1 MSLIRLGNTFESI
14 TIYFGRFTFNPFRF
28 TFKPMANILNP
39 ELVAARKNS
48 VIEALKLG
56 HSYTAALKIAGL
68 NPRSA
73 AQWRETDLSFEEA
86 IQKHLQERP
95 QAVHNQQRMPTR
107 TAKDV
112 PTDEMPD
119 VVEEVCKAVRA
130 GLPIDFACLL
140 TNISRGTVRK
150 WMVDDPDIAARINK
164 AQAQNMLWWVSK
176 IRSGAE
182 RDWKAALAYLE
193 RIFPHLFGEIKA
205 VEITTRA
212 EDKQEVID
220 VTPEATIKRLT
231 EMSDEDLQ
239 AIIGKGTI

>member
-1 MSLIRLGNTFESI
+1 
-14 TIYFGRFTFNPFRF
+14 
-28 TFKPMANILNP
+28 MANILTP
-39 ELVAARKNS
+39 DLVQARKET
-48 VIEALKLG
+48 VVAVLKAG
-56 HSYTAALKIAGL
+56 GSYTLACKEAKLSTATA
-68 NPRSA
+68 SS
-73 AQWRETDLSFEEA
+73 WRASDPVFDEA

-95 QAVHNQQRMPTR
+95 QALHNQQRMPTR

-112 PTDEMPD
+112 PTEELPD

-130 GLPIDFACLL
+130 GLPIDYACLL

-150 WMVDDPDIAARINK
+150 WMLDDADIAARINK
-164 AQAQNMLWWVSK
+164 AQAQNMLWWISK

-193 RIFPHLFGEIKA
+193 RIFPHLFAEIKA
-205 VEITTRA
+205 VEITTRS

-231 EMSDEDLQ
+231 EMTDEELQ
-239 AIIGKGTI
+239 QIIGRGTI